1 MISCPLGLRKNGR
14 GIVLFVPGTG
24 GSAREAYRSSPF
36 YQGLPSY
43 GFDVCLVDIPDYSLG
58 DMQLAA
64 EFIAYAVKYLAPM
77 STASAN
83 KINLVSY
90 SQGGAN
96 VQWAST
102 FWPSIRK
109 FVKGHV
115 ALAPPM
121 RGTASTILLCPVSS
135 LAGGCQPSILQ
146 QTSGSNYMQA
156 ANSRRDTQSAAY
168 ALIPTTIIYSR
179 TDEVVTPQVGINAS
193 SRLIG
198 ASNIAI
204 QDICGI
210 IHNPGHFFIVGDL
223 GVYGVA
229 LDALLNGRPAQPSTI
244 DRSYCTKTAQS
255 LGFQTDNLANDLQ
268 FAFRTAIG
276 DHRGQMIASQFN
288 TLRTRAEPLLQ
299 QYVCDRG
306 YTISRCTGNG
316 FRIN

>member
-1 MISCPLGLRKNGR
+1 MGFNFLAVDPKVCKRPC
-14 GIVLFVPGTG
+14 
-24 GSAREAYRSSPF
+24 GSGPSHERNSLYNSS
-36 YQGLPSY
+36 LPS
-43 GFDVCLVDIPDYSLG
+43 F
-58 DMQLAA
+58 
-64 EFIAYAVKYLAPM
+64 
-77 STASAN
+77 
-83 KINLVSY
+83 
-90 SQGGAN
+90 
-96 VQWAST
+96 
-102 FWPSIRK
+102 
-109 FVKGHV
+109 
-115 ALAPPM
+115 
-121 RGTASTILLCPVSS
+121 
-135 LAGGCQPSILQ
+135 QPSGRMSAIDFTTNLGVFFYK
-146 QTSGSNYMQA
+146 GSNYMQA
-156 ANSRRDTQSAAY
+156 ANSRRDTQSATY